1 MQQDFE
7 RYADEIKDGLKEDG
21 PEFEPFVPFESE
33 ERTPLPSFPVDA
45 LPSELRNYVSAVA
58 ESLQVP
64 VDMPAVVG
72 LSVIALCV
80 QGSFV
85 INPIQGWFEP
95 LGLYTAT
102 VALPSERKSPVM
114 AAMTFPV

>member
-64 VDMPAVVG
+64 VDMPVYGKGAGGADNCLLQQKHIKSVG
-72 LSVIALCV
+72 SKQLIHKLFHRC
-80 QGSFV
+80 
-85 INPIQGWFEP
+85 N
-95 LGLYTAT
+95 L
-102 VALPSERKSPVM
+102 
-114 AAMTFPV
+114 

>member
-85 INPIQGWFEP
+85 INPIQGAVRSV
-95 LGLYTAT
+95 YCNCSAS
-102 VALPSERKSPVM
+102 VRKKKPGDGGNDISGI
-114 AAMTFPV
+114 